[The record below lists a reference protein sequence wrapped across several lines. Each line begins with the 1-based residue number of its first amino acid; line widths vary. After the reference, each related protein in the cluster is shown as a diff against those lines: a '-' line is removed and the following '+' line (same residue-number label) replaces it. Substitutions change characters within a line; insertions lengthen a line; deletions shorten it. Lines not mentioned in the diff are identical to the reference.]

1 MTEERIPKDQNTP
14 PEQTQ
19 EETPQAPQDD
29 IQKQLDEARKAAE
42 GFKDQLLRK
51 AAEFENYKRRAET
64 DYLNTVKN
72 ANEGLILSLLP
83 ILDDLLRSLK
93 AGKDQKDYD
102 AFYKGVE
109 LVSAKFSKT
118 LESQGVTPFEST
130 GKPFDVEYHDAL
142 LQIPRNDVPPHTVVE
157 EVERG
162 YKLYDKILR
171 HAKVIVSAE
180 AITPADTGT
189 IPNNGEKKEPE
200 DA

>member
-1 MTEERIPKDQNTP
+1 MTEETRPKDQNTP
-14 PEQTQ
+14 PEQTK

-29 IQKQLDEARKAAE
+29 LQKQLDEARKAAE

-83 ILDDLLRSLK
+83 ILDDLLRSLR
-93 AGKDQKDYD
+93 AGKDLKDYD
-102 AFYKGVE
+102 SFYKGVE
-109 LVSAKFSKT
+109 LVYAKFSKT
-118 LESQGVTPFEST
+118 LESQGVAPFESN

-142 LQIPRNDVPPHTVVE
+142 LQVPREDVPPHTVIE

-180 AITPADTGT
+180 MSTPVDTGT
-189 IPNNGEKKEPE
+189 IPNNGEQKEPE

>member
-1 MTEERIPKDQNTP
+1 MTEETLPPDQTP
-14 PEQTQ
+14 PPEHTT
-19 EETPQAPQDD
+19 EVTPQAPQDEN
-29 IQKQLDEARKAAE
+29 QKQLDEARKAAE

-51 AAEFENYKRRAET
+51 AAEFENYKRRSEA
-64 DYLNTVKN
+64 DYLSVVKN

-93 AGKDQKDYD
+93 AGKEQKDYD
-102 AFYKGVE
+102 SFYKGIE
-109 LVSAKFSKT
+109 LVAAKFSKT
-118 LESQGVTPFEST
+118 LESQGVAPFDSA

-142 LQIPRNDVPPHTVVE
+142 LQVPRDDVPPHTVVE

-171 HAKVIVSAE
+171 HAKVIVSSTAPT
-180 AITPADTGT
+180 AVDTGT
-189 IPNNGEKKEPE
+189 TPGNGEKREPE

>member
-1 MTEERIPKDQNTP
+1 MTEETIPKDQNTP
-14 PEQTQ
+14 PEQTK

-29 IQKQLDEARKAAE
+29 LQQQLDEARKAAE

-51 AAEFENYKRRAET
+51 AAEFENYKRRAEI

-93 AGKDQKDYD
+93 VGKDLKDYD
-102 AFYKGVE
+102 SFYKGVE
-109 LVSAKFSKT
+109 LVYAKFSKT
-118 LESQGVTPFEST
+118 LEGQGVTPFEST

-142 LQIPRNDVPPHTVVE
+142 LQVPREDVPPHTVIE
-157 EVERG
+157 EVQRG

-180 AITPADTGT
+180 ATTPVDTGT
-189 IPNNGEKKEPE
+189 MPDNGEKKEPE

>member
-29 IQKQLDEARKAAE
+29 LQKQLDEARKAAE

-83 ILDDLLRSLK
+83 ILDDLVRSLK

-109 LVSAKFSKT
+109 LVYAKFSKT

-142 LQIPRNDVPPHTVVE
+142 LQVPRNDVPPHTVIE

-162 YKLYDKILR
+162 YRLYDKILR

-189 IPNNGEKKEPE
+189 IPNNGEKKESE